1 MLNNKQMK
9 YLETKY
15 GFNLLDDVFFA
26 SDKRVSMLFDL
37 NKKPIEGHVIS
48 GNVTAIAMPHF
59 ETIEANKL
67 LKFVEPNN
75 LLAEVEGKHLF
86 VDSIRKKF
94 INLKDELYL
103 FIPVKRKTEP
113 LWLYAGFKRKVIND
127 HHFVLGQVLRIF
139 EDTPEEIIHYQKTY
153 QDPLTKLFTRE
164 TLKKHISYIKNT
176 KGKYLLYLDI
186 DGFKQIN
193 DHLGHKEGDQF
204 LVDIA
209 NKFISVWESDV
220 LYYRLGGDEFCVYCL
235 DHDNQSIEARAIKLI
250 NDIENL
256 NEISK
261 RFNISVSVGIV
272 KITKENLDYH
282 NLLNLGDKTM
292 YISKYK
298 GKGIYT
304 FKDQ

>member
-1 MLNNKQMK
+1 MDCWK
-9 YLETKY
+9 
-15 GFNLLDDVFFA
+15 
-26 SDKRVSMLFDL
+26 
-37 NKKPIEGHVIS
+37 
-48 GNVTAIAMPHF
+48 
-59 ETIEANKL
+59 
-67 LKFVEPNN
+67 PNN

-94 INLKDELYL
+94 LNLKDELYL

-113 LWLYAGFKRKVIND
+113 LWLYAGFKRKVINGN
-127 HHFVLGQVLRIF
+127 HFVFGQVLRIF
-139 EDTPEEIIHYQKTY
+139 EDTPEEIIHYHKTY

-193 DHLGHKEGDQF
+193 DHLGHKVGDQF